1 MWPICE
7 IGGVLLVSPC
17 TEVEVVSVLMS
28 LLSVKN
34 MRRDILRELF
44 LVPLEWLP

>member
-7 IGGVLLVSPC
+7 IGGVVLVSPY

-28 LLSVKN
+28 LLSVKKV
-34 MRRDILRELF
+34 RRDILRELS